1 MTKESVKIAAD
12 AAAAEPISKELM
24 ITMYRNMN
32 LGRKFEEHVQWL
44 FSKGLVHG
52 TTHLGIGEEATSAG
66 TIAALKPQDYVFGTH
81 RGHSQAIAKGIDVKY
96 MMAEILARETGVCK
110 GKGGSMHI
118 ADPDIHYF
126 GADGVLGASAVMCN
140 GTALATKK
148 RGEKDRV
155 SVVFF
160 GDGTSNEGATWEA
173 MNLAAVWNLPT
184 LFVCVNNT
192 YGMSTPIADA
202 MKDTDISKRAYPF
215 AMPSRSI
222 DGNDVLQVYRTAR
235 EAREYVA
242 GGNGPMLIVENT
254 YRISG
259 HSKSDG
265 NLYRTKEEIESWKKK
280 DPIQAF
286 RGYLISSGAA
296 SAEELDAIEKAA
308 DKAID
313 EAEEFARSSP
323 EPRLDDLLN
332 DVYA

>member
-1 MTKESVKIAAD
+1 MTRKTVNKPA
-12 AAAAEPISKELM
+12 AAAAEEPGRELM
-24 ITMYRNMN
+24 LTMYRNMN
-32 LGRKFEEHVQWL
+32 LGRRFEEHVQWL

-66 TIAALKPQDYVFGTH
+66 TIAALKPRDYVFGTH
-81 RGHSQAIAKGIDVKY
+81 RGHAQAIAKGIDVKY
-96 MMAEILARETGVCK
+96 MMAEILAKETGVCK

-192 YGMSTPIADA
+192 YGMSTPITEA

-215 AMPSRSI
+215 AMPSRTVN
-222 DGNDVLQVYRTAR
+222 GNDVLEVYRAVK

-242 GGNGPMLIVENT
+242 SGNGPMLVVENT

-265 NLYRTKEEIESWKKK
+265 NLYRSKDEIESWKKK
-280 DPIQAF
+280 DPIKAF
-286 RGYLISSGAA
+286 RKYLLNKGLA
-296 SAEELDAIEKAA
+296 SEAELDAIEAQAVK
-308 DKAID
+308 DID

-323 EPRLDDLLN
+323 EPRLEDLLN